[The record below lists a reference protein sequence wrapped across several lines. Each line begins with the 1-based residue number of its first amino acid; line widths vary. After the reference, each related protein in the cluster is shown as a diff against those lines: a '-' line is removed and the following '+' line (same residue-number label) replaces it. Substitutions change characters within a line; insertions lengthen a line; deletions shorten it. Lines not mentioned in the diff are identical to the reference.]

1 MSYTQTISSLLENI
15 FEKSIKTSS
24 KLLFKKNSHKNDIY
38 QIIENLIDTK
48 SNISRVKYAKE
59 FFALV
64 NHMDDKEFDDLMVN
78 LRDQRDLDTDQL
90 KICIDDYI
98 KENSETNYIKL
109 QKAQASKRKD
119 LFRKLNCFDEATT
132 FLVKI

>member
-1 MSYTQTISSLLENI
+1 M
-15 FEKSIKTSS
+15 
-24 KLLFKKNSHKNDIY
+24 FKKNSHKNDIY

-119 LFRKLNCFDEATT
+119 LFRKLNCFDEGNHILSKFKTKDSNQI
-132 FLVKI
+132 VK